1 MQKVRNF
8 ASGFKSKYIF
18 NFKSSKKMK
27 KLVFMFAAIVAV
39 SFASCG
45 GSTTAEVADST
56 ACDSACCDT
65 TVCCDSACADTVVAE

>member
-1 MQKVRNF
+1 
-8 ASGFKSKYIF
+8 
-18 NFKSSKKMK
+18 MK

-56 ACDSACCDT
+56 VCDSACADT
-65 TVCCDSACADTVVAE
+65 TVCCDSACADTVVADTVAA